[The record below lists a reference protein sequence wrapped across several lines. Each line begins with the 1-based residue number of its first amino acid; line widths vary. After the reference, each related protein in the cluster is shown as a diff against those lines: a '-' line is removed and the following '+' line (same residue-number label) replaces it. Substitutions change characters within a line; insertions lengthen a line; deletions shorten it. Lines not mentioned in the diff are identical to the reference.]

1 MGCRAVLVAL
11 ALDVAMGVD
20 VAHVFTDRLP
30 AKGALA
36 ATTAFLGA
44 MEFPVTSCCPL
55 GKAAEA
61 FAQLLEPAC
70 CGVAGSHPPSA
81 YLVFYEGSNAVELLH
96 ELRWTATSN
105 HHCDMRCD
113 LGCDL

>member
-20 VAHVFTDRLP
+20 VARLFHDRLP
-30 AKGALA
+30 AKGALVA
-36 ATTAFLGA
+36 ATAFLGA
-44 MEFPVTSCCPL
+44 MECPVTSCCPP
-55 GKAAEA
+55 GKAAEV

-70 CGVAGSHPPSA
+70 CGVAGSHPPNA

-96 ELRWTATSN
+96 ELRWTATSD

-113 LGCDL
+113 LGGDL